1 MINNWCYHLI
11 KKFSISLDQHVF
23 WVCHLINNLI
33 SAGVSLDQHISEA
46 FHLTNTHFLYTVSLD
61 QQNNFQQYHLTNKKL
76 QQYHLTNKKRARH
89 HLINKKVHWYHLI
102 NKKST
107 NITWSTKK
115 HQWPHPCAFTMI
127 EVDLYHWGQPLFQS
141 SSQPLEVNHYH
152 WSQPLW

>member
-1 MINNWCYHLI
+1 MDPFHLINNWCYHLI

-102 NKKST
+102 NKKEHQYHLI
-107 NITWSTKK
+107 NKK
-115 HQWPHPCAFTMI
+115 PSMAPSMCFHY
-127 EVDLYHWGQPLFQS
+127 DRGKPLFQS